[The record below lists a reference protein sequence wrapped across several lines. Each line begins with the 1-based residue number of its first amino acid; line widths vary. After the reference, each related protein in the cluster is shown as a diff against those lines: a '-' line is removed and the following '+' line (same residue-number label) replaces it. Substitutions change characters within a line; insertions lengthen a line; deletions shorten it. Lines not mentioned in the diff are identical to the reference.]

1 MGVLDIYVNLS
12 GCTYMEFKFVI
23 LQGMC
28 FSLPTPDDPYNDRN
42 GKKDLNK
49 RETKTTPSKGS
60 KRAFLKD
67 KSTSSPNGT
76 VREVG
81 REKSKPSKEGSG
93 DTLSNG
99 HIAKRSKTDPER
111 TKVHANV
118 KGGVQSFQNQRED
131 SESCISPSKFII
143 LCLNAIENALH
154 HDSINRNGKPL
165 FADTWGI
172 EFWKCYSSGKD
183 ILDTSGLSSTDEQIA
198 WVVSSAADSIAR
210 KEKEGLSF
218 SSPYLLYLVPTQEKA
233 TQVRSMC
240 KPLKALGVHTVS
252 IHPGASL
259 DHQIQG

>member
-1 MGVLDIYVNLS
+1 
-12 GCTYMEFKFVI
+12 MEFEFVT

-28 FSLPTPDDPYNDRN
+28 FSLPTPEDPYNDRN
-42 GKKDLNK
+42 GNKDLNNV
-49 RETKTTPSKGS
+49 ETKVTSSKGS
-60 KRAFLKD
+60 KREFPK
-67 KSTSSPNGT
+67 KSTSAPDETPREDGRQR
-76 VREVG
+76 VR
-81 REKSKPSKEGSG
+81 SSKERSG
-93 DTLSNG
+93 DTLNNG
-99 HIAKRSKTDPER
+99 HIAKRRKTDTER
-111 TKVHANV
+111 TKVDANV
-118 KGGVQSFQNQRED
+118 KDIGQSFQEVG
-131 SESCISPSKFII
+131 SEGSLSPPKFLM
-143 LCLNAIENALH
+143 LCLNAIESALYH
-154 HDSINRNGKPL
+154 ESMKRNDKPL

-183 ILDTSGLSSTDEQIA
+183 ILDSTGLPSTDDKIA

-218 SSPYLLYLVPTQEKA
+218 GSPYLLYLVPTQEKA